1 MDLIVPVWAAVLL
14 LFLAIFV
21 FGFCCGF
28 IAAFLYRNFT

>member
-28 IAAFLYRNFT
+28 IAAVACRYFS